1 MVGLE
6 GQQTQHLRL
15 TMQPEVDELG
25 AGVGRPSPL
34 EGGRRARSGDGVAH
48 DQGPSRS
55 NRMGVSPRLSARTL
69 GRQMSVGPRPRDGVV
84 PCDPD
89 QHREEGIAGLAR
101 GTGELRK
108 RVLCGCARYELTIAD
123 GERLEHHEALVV
135 LRQVLHDLS

>member
-1 MVGLE
+1 
-6 GQQTQHLRL
+6 
-15 TMQPEVDELG
+15 
-25 AGVGRPSPL
+25 
-34 EGGRRARSGDGVAH
+34 
-48 DQGPSRS
+48 
-55 NRMGVSPRLSARTL
+55 MGVSPRLSARTL